1 MKKNGNEK
9 SGGVVDKILG
19 FISGDKTSPFAVPII
34 SILLSLIVASLL
46 LAALGK
52 SPVQGFSSFLQGCG
66 LLPKPSYASGK
77 GMITDFF
84 SFLGIL
90 APMILASL
98 GIVMGLRANMF
109 NIGVSGQMLSAGFL
123 ATVIIGYSGLDAV
136 IAKPLVIV
144 IGMVV
149 GCLLGSFV
157 GLLKYKFNIHEVV
170 ATIIIDYIINYIV
183 GFFINSKFAD
193 PFTRASRAC
202 SDAARLT
209 VNNVDLGGYK
219 ISFPF
224 GIIVAIIAVILI
236 KIFLDKTVAG
246 FELKNVGLNKD
257 CARYAGMNVNKNIM
271 ISMGMSGLLAG
282 LAGVTYYL
290 GYYNN
295 IYPNT
300 LSGMGYDAIAVAL
313 LGNSN
318 PVGAVFGAFLITI
331 LQAGTIYMNST
342 IGVSKEISSV
352 ITGIILLFSACGGF
366 LVYLSKKQLIKRQES
381 HKEAKEEK

>member
-1 MKKNGNEK
+1 M
-9 SGGVVDKILG
+9 
-19 FISGDKTSPFAVPII
+19 
-34 SILLSLIVASLL
+34 
-46 LAALGK
+46 
-52 SPVQGFSSFLQGCG
+52 
-66 LLPKPSYASGK
+66 
-77 GMITDFF
+77 
-84 SFLGIL
+84 
-90 APMILASL
+90 
-98 GIVMGLRANMF
+98 
-109 NIGVSGQMLSAGFL
+109 
-123 ATVIIGYSGLDAV
+123 
-136 IAKPLVIV
+136 
-144 IGMVV
+144 
-149 GCLLGSFV
+149 
-157 GLLKYKFNIHEVV
+157 
-170 ATIIIDYIINYIV
+170 
-183 GFFINSKFAD
+183 
-193 PFTRASRAC
+193 
-202 SDAARLT
+202 
-209 VNNVDLGGYK
+209 
-219 ISFPF
+219 
-224 GIIVAIIAVILI
+224 
-236 KIFLDKTVAG
+236 
-246 FELKNVGLNKD
+246 GLNKD

-290 GYYNN
+290 GYSNN